1 MDLIEYIVTRR
12 QLHHSKGDFSKGE
25 RIIVV
30 IVSQKLDEKKQVLVY
45 TEI

>member
-12 QLHHSKGDFSKGE
+12 QLHHSKGE

-30 IVSQKLDEKKQVLVY
+30 IVSQKLDENKQVLVY

>member
-1 MDLIEYIVTRR
+1 MDLIEYIVT
-12 QLHHSKGDFSKGE
+12 KETITFSKGE